1 MNNYFIKSSK
11 GSALKEILRWILTP
25 FHSFVASLVVFFYS
39 KQKKSYKYEV
49 SICGLFKNEGRFLK
63 EWLDFHIA
71 VGVDHFY
78 MYNNNSDDNYL
89 DVLKDY
95 MEDGIVELID
105 WPQKF
110 PQMPAYKDCF
120 AKAKNE
126 TKWLG
131 YIDIDEFV
139 CPKYEISIKDW
150 LKKYSNYPSVL
161 MYWKSF
167 GTGGHLLH
175 NDNQYV
181 IEQYTNSFEKLMD
194 MGKLFINTDFNFN
207 RFTNPHL
214 ISATISLFGIH
225 IYIPPINEYKKFVCF
240 GLHRVPFFFNKE
252 ITIQLN
258 HYWSKAHEIFIY
270 NKTQRSDVF
279 SKENEEIDKYELLNP
294 NEKKC
299 IVKDFVAQRYLLDL
313 RLMELKR
320 KSLKQ

>member
-1 MNNYFIKSSK
+1 MSSYFIKSPK
-11 GSALKEILRWILTP
+11 GSAFKELLRWLLTP
-25 FHSFVASLVVFFYS
+25 LHACTSTVLVLLHG
-39 KQKKSYKYEV
+39 KQKKEYKYEV

-89 DVLKDY
+89 EILNEYIEK
-95 MEDGIVELID
+95 GIVDLID
-105 WPQKF
+105 WPRKF
-110 PQMPAYKDCF
+110 PQMPAYKHCF
-120 AKAKNE
+120 DNRKNE
-126 TKWLG
+126 SRWIG

-167 GTGGHLLH
+167 GTGGNLFH
-175 NDNQYV
+175 DDKKFV
-181 IEQYTNSFEKLMD
+181 IEQYTNAFEKLMD
-194 MGKLFINTDFNFN
+194 MGKVFINTSYNFD
-207 RFTNPHL
+207 RFTSPHL
-214 ISATISLFGIH
+214 ISATTSILGIK
-225 IYIPPINEYKKFVCF
+225 IYLPPVNEYKKFVCF
-240 GLHRVPFFFNKE
+240 GLHRVPFLFSKE
-252 ITIQLN
+252 ISIQLN

-279 SKENEEIDKYELLNP
+279 SKENEEIDKYALLNP

-299 IVKDFVAQRYLLDL
+299 IIKDFAAQRYLLDL

-320 KSLKQ
+320 EGLKK